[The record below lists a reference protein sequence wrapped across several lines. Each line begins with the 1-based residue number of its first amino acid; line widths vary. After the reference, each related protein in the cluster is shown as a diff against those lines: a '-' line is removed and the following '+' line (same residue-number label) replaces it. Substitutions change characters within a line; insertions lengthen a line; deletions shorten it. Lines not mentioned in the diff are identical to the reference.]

1 MRFLSV
7 LLACLSLGASCLAY
21 PDPPAT
27 PPAASMPEAA
37 PVTPAPPAAPAAATN
52 TQAASATPTAPEID
66 PREKYLLA
74 KGYKI
79 RMRGGVKMFCRE
91 EDVLGSR
98 LEKVQSCGT
107 AQTLIERE
115 RNEKDAWEQVQRL
128 SVMPKDTPG
137 ARTPGH

>member
-1 MRFLSV
+1 MRFLSG
-7 LLACLSLGASCLAY
+7 LLACLSVGVSYLAY
-21 PDPPAT
+21 PNPPAT
-27 PPAASMPEAA
+27 VPAASTPEAA
-37 PVTPAPPAAPAAATN
+37 AVTPAPAAAPAAATN
-52 TQAASATPTAPEID
+52 AQAASATPTAPEID

-91 EDVLGSR
+91 EAILGSR
-98 LEKVQSCGT
+98 VDKVQNCGT

-115 RNEKDAWEQVQRL
+115 RNEKDAWEQYQRL
-128 SVMPKDTPG
+128 SNMPKDTPG